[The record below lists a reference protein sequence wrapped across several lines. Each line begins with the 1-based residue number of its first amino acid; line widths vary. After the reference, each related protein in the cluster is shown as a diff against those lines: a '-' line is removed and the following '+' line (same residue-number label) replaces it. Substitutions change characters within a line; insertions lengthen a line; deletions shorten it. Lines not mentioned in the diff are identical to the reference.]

1 VRAVAVAC
9 DVSIQDD
16 LRRLVATAEREFGSV
31 DILVNNAGIE
41 LTESLVNLSNDQI
54 DQLLRINLNAPIW
67 LTKMVLPPM
76 IARKSGAI
84 VNVASLAGKAPL
96 PFASTYSASKGGLV
110 SFSESL
116 GSEIEGSGVTVS
128 VVCPGFV
135 ADAGM
140 WATHEA
146 SGVKAPRM
154 TKPVSPQKVADGV
167 IRAIKGAPEVIVASG
182 PMRPLLAFAEMAP
195 GQKRTLTRRMGIRR
209 VFEEEANRLQQ
220 GHDRVERRAEEA
232 PSELRV

>member
-1 VRAVAVAC
+1 
-9 DVSIQDD
+9 
-16 LRRLVATAEREFGSV
+16 
-31 DILVNNAGIE
+31 
-41 LTESLVNLSNDQI
+41 
-54 DQLLRINLNAPIW
+54 
-67 LTKMVLPPM
+67 M